1 MTMKS
6 LIKLLLG
13 AFILVLIAGL
23 ALAALQGT
31 NLRPSDAAKNS
42 PAAAPTSHSNPTL
55 DETVPTDNA
64 NDQKAQSEA
73 RIDHGGKMS
82 LDLGSMP
89 CPPDDQGCRAKEKER
104 LAAAPQEHL

>member
-1 MTMKS
+1 MKS

-13 AFILVLIAGL
+13 AFLLVLVAGF
-23 ALAALQGT
+23 ALPSLQGT
-31 NLRPSDAAKNS
+31 NPKPSETAKNS
-42 PAAAPTSHSNPTL
+42 PAAAPTSHSNSIL
-55 DETVPTDNA
+55 DGTVPADNA

-73 RIDHGGKMS
+73 RTDHRGKMS

-104 LAAAPQEHL
+104 LAAA